1 MYLCQWSFDIV
12 FGKQSEVMK
21 IIREWGAEKMK
32 SSAFSRSTG
41 CRVYC
46 GYAGRSASHIVDE
59 YVFESLGD
67 FEEALAGMSQ
77 PQFKKICGTNFRVY
91 STGDSE
97 VGDFQDIIIE

>member
-1 MYLCQWSFDIV
+1 MYLCQWSFDVV

-41 CRVYC
+41 GRVYC

-59 YVFESLGD
+59 YVFESLAD

-77 PQFKKICGTNFRVY
+77 PQFKKFAEQISEHIVAGTQKWEIFK
-91 STGDSE
+91 
-97 VGDFQDIIIE
+97 ILH